1 MMGITRMTVWDY
13 SLGGLGMLPG
23 TVVYVYLGTA
33 IQDISD
39 VISGNTHGSVIQII
53 MIIIGT
59 TISLISII
67 YVSYILFIFV
77 LLDFYY

>member
-1 MMGITRMTVWDY
+1 
-13 SLGGLGMLPG
+13 MLPG